1 MIYINIYGS
10 RIPFPPGEEIDLL
23 LRKSDIEE
31 IKHHQLVI
39 KNREGRTIPLGA
51 LLYEDDAFNLVE
63 PSEEE
68 RKIYPALSVAVLS
81 PDLDK
86 AIKYVNYFNRY
97 GFEAMKMGS
106 LKTYYRLNKEQ
117 EFDIAVISF
126 DFFKQNLW
134 KFNFPVLV
142 IVENAEQQEFC
153 VAKGTP
159 AFIFNEASPWMI
171 RDVVYGSIMKK
182 KKKLERTISRN
193 RSFPEQT
200 IENLCLKS
208 VEPEYAIT
216 ASQMFGINSKTMNS
230 IELVI
235 VSNNQVESTSDNDIC
250 FKRKAGN
257 FVIQELAGAG
267 V

>member
-86 AIKYVNYFNRY
+86 AIKYVNYLNRY
-97 GFEAMKMGS
+97 GFEAMKMGT
-106 LKTYYRLNKEQ
+106 LRTHRRLEQEKKFDISVLTFEAFEQNEWELDFPTLIVVENKEDFRQ
-117 EFDIAVISF
+117 CAKRGVRVYLYNEERPWSFREAVSDAIA
-126 DFFKQNLW
+126 NLPE
-134 KFNFPVLV
+134 PVRNNLADV
-142 IVENAEQQEFC
+142 KRKPC
-153 VAKGTP
+153 P
-159 AFIFNEASPWMI
+159 
-171 RDVVYGSIMKK
+171 RDVKFE
-182 KKKLERTISRN
+182 LPAER
-193 RSFPEQT
+193 
-200 IENLCLKS
+200 
-208 VEPEYAIT
+208 
-216 ASQMFGINSKTMNS
+216 
-230 IELVI
+230 ELIKV
-235 VSNNQVESTSDNDIC
+235 
-250 FKRKAGN
+250 
-257 FVIQELAGAG
+257 
-267 V
+267 